1 MRSLMGGLT
10 IAISNLEL
18 FIVVKTFPQL
28 EESIGDY
35 GVFWLYAFACFSAI
49 VFTLSYIPETK
60 DKELTKVGYIIS
72 LLNTS
77 LKCAGG
83 D

>member
-18 FIVVKTFPQL
+18 FIVVKTFPNL
-28 EESIGDY
+28 EYLMGDH
-35 GVFWLYAFACFSAI
+35 GVFWLYAFACFGAI

-60 DKELTKVGYIIS
+60 DKVLTKVKLIFFILCGDLS
-72 LLNTS
+72 KS
-77 LKCAGG
+77 GG
-83 D
+83 E